1 MQPCFIVS
9 HVPAWVVNGVTVT
22 VGLALA
28 QLSIG
33 WAAGAI
39 AAQAAMATAVCASL
53 ADVTTTTRRV
63 GVVVVASTVAATL
76 FLATHAA
83 WRIADRATDGWYR
96 GCRPDST
103 WGNEKT

>member
-39 AAQAAMATAVCASL
+39 AAQAAMATVVC
-53 ADVTTTTRRV
+53 DVTTTRRV

-103 WGNEKT
+103 